1 MSLQAH
7 SHGAE
12 LRRCELDGIRIAE
25 VVTPGRLELRRHAHP
40 TGQVVFVLEGDYR
53 ERWRRSEARLG
64 PGSVI
69 FRPPGEPHAN
79 HFGDEEVL
87 ALVVAYEPGRLARL
101 AAVAEPL
108 RLPALLADLRER
120 ILVELAREDAV
131 SSYALEGLA
140 LLLLSRVG
148 RLAPE
153 QRWPGYLRE
162 ALSLIESGYA
172 RPLTLGS
179 LATAVGAHRA
189 TLAAAFRRHLDR
201 SVGEVVREVR
211 VRHALEALGRTRRP
225 LAEIALD
232 CGFYDQSHMGRLV
245 KRSTGLAPA
254 EVRARR

>member
-1 MSLQAH
+1 MTPQSH

-25 VVTPGRLELRRHAHP
+25 VVTPGRLELGRHVHP
-40 TGQVVFVLEGDYR
+40 TGQVVFVLEGDYE
-53 ERWRRSEARLG
+53 ERWRRREARLG

-69 FRPPGEPHAN
+69 FRPPAEPHAN
-79 HFGDEEVL
+79 RFGDEEVL
-87 ALVVAYEPGRLARL
+87 ALVVAYESGRLARL
-101 AAVAEPL
+101 AAVGEPL
-108 RLPALLADLRER
+108 RLPAILADLRER
-120 ILVELAREDAV
+120 ILVELAREDAA
-131 SSYALEGLA
+131 SSDALEGLA

-153 QRWPGYLRE
+153 DRWPDSLRE
-162 ALSLIESGYA
+162 ALSLIESEFA
-172 RPLTLGS
+172 RPLS
-179 LATAVGAHRA
+179 LSFLAASVGAHRA

-211 VRHALEALGRTRRP
+211 IRHALEALRRTRRP

-254 EVRARR
+254 EVRARL